1 MLVALA
7 QINPT
12 VGDLARNVEK
22 ILSYA
27 RCAAEEGADLVVF
40 PELCVSGYPPMDL
53 LDHPGFVRDC
63 EAAVR
68 HLARELKGA
77 AAVLVGAPMWTD
89 DAVGKRLRNAA
100 LVLDGGEV
108 KACVGKTLLPT
119 YDVFDE
125 YRYFEPAERRQV
137 TEVRGVKLGLHVCE
151 DVWNNEDHAAVHLYR
166 ANPIDE
172 LAALGAELFVNL
184 SASPFAL
191 GKRLERD
198 RVVGESAREHGLPFV
213 YVNQV
218 GANTEI
224 IFDGDSRVHGPDGQ
238 VAMRLP
244 SFREALGFWTFEKN
258 GAAAA
263 SAGAIYAPTGDAF
276 SHQAGGSQN
285 GHGASA
291 DYDPTADLH
300 DALVLGVRDYFQ
312 KTGFFDKALLGLSG
326 GIDSAV
332 TCALA
337 VEALGADRVVG
348 ITMPSKYSSTGSVS
362 DSEALAQNL
371 GIAFHEVPIVPAVD
385 AFEQMLAPLFAGT
398 EPGVAEENIQARTR
412 GVTLMAVSNK
422 FNHLLLTTGNKS
434 EMAVGYATL
443 YGDMNGGLAVL
454 ADVFKLEVYKL
465 ARYINERAGR
475 EVIPESTI
483 TKPPSAELRPDQ
495 QDQDSLP
502 PYEVLD
508 TILKQYVE
516 EVRGPEEITR
526 LTGYAPALV
535 DRIVGMVNR
544 NEYKRRQAAPGLRV
558 TTKAFGVGRRLP
570 VVMRRTRVEEAD
582 RAIATSREEGR

>member
-12 VGDLARNVEK
+12 VGDLAGNVEK

-27 RCAAEEGADLVVF
+27 HCAAEEGADLVVF

-63 EAAVR
+63 EAAVQ
-68 HLARELKGA
+68 HLCRELPRS
-77 AAVLVGAPMWTD
+77 AAVIVGAPMWTD
-89 DAVGKRLRNAA
+89 EAVGKRLRNAA
-100 LVLDGGEV
+100 LVIDGGEV

-125 YRYFEPAERRQV
+125 YRYFEPAEQRKV
-137 TEVRGVKLGLHVCE
+137 VEVRGVTLGLHVCE

-172 LAALGAELFVNL
+172 LAALGAELFVNI

-191 GKRLERD
+191 GKRMERD
-198 RVVGESAREHGLPFV
+198 RVAGDSAKEHRLPFV

-224 IFDGDSRVHGPDGQ
+224 VFDGDSRVHAPDGS

-244 SFREALGFWTFEKN
+244 SFREALAFWTFEN
-258 GAAAA
+258 EGDAA
-263 SAGAIYAPTGDAF
+263 SGAGAIYAPTGDAF
-276 SHQAGGSQN
+276 GHQAGGSQN
-285 GHGASA
+285 GHDAA
-291 DYDPTADLH
+291 KDARYDPTADLH

-312 KTGFFDKALLGLSG
+312 KTGFFKKALLGLSG

-348 ITMPSKYSSTGSVS
+348 ITMPSEYSSEGSVS
-362 DSEALAQNL
+362 DSEALAEAL
-371 GIAFHEVPIVPAVD
+371 GIDFHEVAIVPAV
-385 AFEQMLAPLFAGT
+385 ASFEQMLAPLFGGT

-422 FNHLLLTTGNKS
+422 FGHLLLTTGNKS

-454 ADVFKLEVYKL
+454 ADVFKLDVYKL
-465 ARYINERAGR
+465 ARYINRKAGR
-475 EVIPESTI
+475 ALIPENTI

-495 QDQDSLP
+495 QDSDSLP

-508 TILKQYVE
+508 TILQQYIE
-516 EVRGPEEITR
+516 EVRGPEEIAR
-526 LTGYAPALV
+526 LTGYDRALV
-535 DRIVGMVNR
+535 DRIVGMVDR

-558 TTKAFGVGRRLP
+558 STKAFGVGRRLP
-570 VVMRRTRVEEAD
+570 IVMRRTRVEQAEAP
-582 RAIATSREEGR
+582 AEPEQK